1 MRSAEDAMTNTNRS
15 NDVHGIRRQMSRW
28 WMWILLAGVLI
39 AAIVPRVTHG
49 QSKTSSPQR
58 SASSRGG
65 GSRNQQPRA
74 VPVVAVAAKKG
85 DMPVYLTGLGTVTA
99 LQTITV
105 RSRVDGQLMKVAF
118 REGQFVR
125 PGDVLAELDPRPFQV
140 QLEQAEGQKAKDEAA
155 LENARRDLERY
166 EVLVEQDSIPR
177 QQLDTQRATVA
188 QDEATLK
195 SDQAQIDSA
204 RLNLTYAQITAQIP
218 GRIGLRLVDV
228 GNIVRATDQNGLAII
243 AQISP
248 IAVIFT
254 IPEDSLAQVLP
265 KTRAGV
271 RLPVDAFDRDMKA
284 RLATGSLLTTDNE
297 IDQTTGTIKLKA
309 QFSNMDEKLFPNQ
322 FVNARLLV
330 DTLRGIAIIPGAAIQ
345 RTAQSTFVYRVKP
358 DSTVEMR
365 PIVVALTEGDQ
376 AAVRQGLVQGD
387 VVVTDGLDKL
397 QQGMKVAVRAPGQ

>member
-58 SASSRGG
+58 SASSPGG

-204 RLNLTYAQITAQIP
+204 RLNLTYARITAQIP

>member
-1 MRSAEDAMTNTNRS
+1 M
-15 NDVHGIRRQMSRW
+15 
-28 WMWILLAGVLI
+28 
-39 AAIVPRVTHG
+39 
-49 QSKTSSPQR
+49 
-58 SASSRGG
+58 
-65 GSRNQQPRA
+65 
-74 VPVVAVAAKKG
+74 
-85 DMPVYLTGLGTVTA
+85 
-99 LQTITV
+99 
-105 RSRVDGQLMKVAF
+105 
-118 REGQFVR
+118 
-125 PGDVLAELDPRPFQV
+125 
-140 QLEQAEGQKAKDEAA
+140 
-155 LENARRDLERY
+155 
-166 EVLVEQDSIPR
+166 
-177 QQLDTQRATVA
+177 
-188 QDEATLK
+188 K

-204 RLNLTYAQITAQIP
+204 RLNLTYARITAQIP